1 MIEDPFS
8 IITKNYKKS
17 VRQIRSFPEE
27 GKETEDYV
35 KKSKKFIEY
44 INDAN
49 RVLIVGTGRQ
59 EEIADFITRILK
71 ASDKNVR
78 CSKDPSYPQ
87 EYESDDLIIAL
98 SSSGSTKRTIHFTEP
113 AYKGIGSSTP
123 VIGITTNPD
132 SPLGEITEKTGGF
145 TIKIPGKSKK
155 DVNKRYQKRQ
165 FLGQHDPLSLSGTSG
180 ELYTLEFMLDSIGSA
195 VTKKPVMK
203 YHQEL
208 WEKVE
213 DFEPDASKI
222 ERMFELLPDMID
234 YSKGKSNAG
243 KIVIG
248 GLGLS
253 GVISRFFTIR
263 LSHCAKGEKE
273 RRVYFYKDKGV
284 TSMKEGDL
292 TLIISGSGQE
302 FWSEAV
308 KNINGNIASI
318 TGFPDT
324 SLSKESDL
332 NIQVPGRE
340 ETYKDPYKVENAPR
354 DPAEALFELRTL
366 FLNENFIYSLV
377 KASDIPIKDIESRH
391 PDLT

>member
-8 IITKNYKKS
+8 IIKKNYKKS

-27 GKETEDYV
+27 GEEKQNYV
-35 KKSKKFIEY
+35 ENSEKFIKY
-44 INDAN
+44 INEAN

-59 EEIADFITRILK
+59 EEIADFVTRILK

-87 EYESDDLIIAL
+87 EYKADDLIIAL
-98 SSSGSTKRTIHFTEP
+98 SSSGSTKRTLHFTKP
-113 AYKGIGSSTP
+113 AYKGIGPSTP
-123 VIGITTNPD
+123 VIGITTNPN

-155 DVNKRYQKRQ
+155 DINKRYQKRQ

-195 VTKKPVMK
+195 VTKKPVME
-203 YHQEL
+203 YHKNL
-208 WEKVE
+208 WKKVE
-213 DFEPDASKI
+213 DFEPNESKL
-222 ERMFELLPDMID
+222 RQMFELFPDMID
-234 YSKGKSNAG
+234 YSGGKADAG

-263 LSHCAKGEKE
+263 LSHCAIGEKE
-273 RRVYFYKDKGV
+273 RRVYYYKDKGV

-292 TLIISGSGQE
+292 TLLISGSGQD
-302 FWSEAV
+302 FWADAV
-308 KNINGNIASI
+308 KNIKGNIASI

-324 SLSKESDL
+324 PLSKESDL
-332 NIQVPGRE
+332 NIEVPGRE

-354 DPAEALFELRTL
+354 DPSEALFELRTL

-377 KASDIPIKDIESRH
+377 KAEDIPIKDIESKH